1 MELVA
6 LIGLPGSGKSSFHRA
21 RYAGTHVHVSKDLL
35 GTARRKDE
43 KQMRL
48 VEAALRSGRSV
59 VVDNTNPRRADR
71 APLIEA
77 AHRLGAT
84 ATGILV
90 AAPVAQCLRRNEARE
105 GKARVPAVAIY
116 VAARKLEPPSRE
128 EGFDEVFEARL
139 AEDGSWS
146 MVPIPPLQT

>member
-1 MELVA
+1 MELVV
-6 LIGLPGSGKSSFHRA
+6 LIGLPGSGKSTFQRD

-35 GTARRKDE
+35 GRAQRKDE

-48 VEAALRSGRSV
+48 VEAALRTGRSV

-71 APLIEA
+71 APLIEIA
-77 AHRLGAT
+77 RRLGAT
-84 ATGILV
+84 TTGILLV
-90 AAPVAQCLRRNEARE
+90 APVAECLRRNAARE

-116 VAARKLEPPSRE
+116 VTARKLEPPSRE

-146 MVPIPPLQT
+146 VIPLAPPQM

>member
-1 MELVA
+1 
-6 LIGLPGSGKSSFHRA
+6 
-21 RYAGTHVHVSKDLL
+21 VSKDLL
-35 GTARRKDE
+35 GTARRKDD

-48 VEAALRSGRSV
+48 IETALRSGRSV

-77 AHRLGAT
+77 AHRHGAT

-90 AAPVAQCLRRNEARE
+90 AAPIAECLRRNAERE

-116 VAARKLEPPSRE
+116 VAARKLQPPSPE
-128 EGFDEVFEARL
+128 E
-139 AEDGSWS
+139 
-146 MVPIPPLQT
+146 

>member
-1 MELVA
+1 MDLVV

-21 RYAGTHVHVSKDLL
+21 RYAATHVHVSKDLM
-35 GTARRKDE
+35 GSARRKDE
-43 KQMRL
+43 KQIRL
-48 VEAALRSGRSV
+48 LEAALRSGRSV
-59 VVDNTNPRRADR
+59 VVDNINARRADR

-84 ATGILV
+84 VTGILV
-90 AAPVAQCLRRNEARE
+90 AAPVAECLRRNAARE

-116 VAARKLEPPSRE
+116 LAARKLEPPTRA

-139 AEDGSWS
+139 ADDGSWWV
-146 MVPIPPLQT
+146 VPIAASQT

>member
-1 MELVA
+1 MELVV
-6 LIGLPGSGKSSFHRA
+6 LIGLPASGKSSLHRA

-35 GTARRKDE
+35 GRAQRKNE

-48 VEAALRSGRSV
+48 LEDTLRSGRSV

-71 APLIEA
+71 TPLIEA

-90 AAPVAQCLRRNEARE
+90 AAPIAECLRRNAVRE

-116 VAARKLEPPSRE
+116 VAARKLEAPTRE
-128 EGFDEVFEARL
+128 EGFDEVYEARL
-139 AEDGSWS
+139 EEDGSWS
-146 MVPIPPLQT
+146 VNPTSSSQT

>member
-1 MELVA
+1 MDLVV

-21 RYAGTHVHVSKDLL
+21 RYAGTHVHLSKDLL
-35 GTARRKDE
+35 GSARRKDE

-48 VEAALRSGRSV
+48 LEAALRSGRSV

-77 AHRLGAT
+77 AHRLGAI

-90 AAPVAQCLRRNEARE
+90 AAPVAECLRRHAARE
-105 GKARVPAVAIY
+105 GKARVPSVALY
-116 VAARKLEPPSRE
+116 VAARKLQPPSRE
-128 EGFDEVFEARL
+128 GGVHEVPE
-139 AEDGSWS
+139 
-146 MVPIPPLQT
+146 